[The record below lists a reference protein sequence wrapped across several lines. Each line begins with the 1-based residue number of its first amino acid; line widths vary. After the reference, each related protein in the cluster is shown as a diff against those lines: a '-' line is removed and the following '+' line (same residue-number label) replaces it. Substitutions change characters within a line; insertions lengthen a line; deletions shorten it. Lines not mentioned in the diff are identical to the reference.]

1 MLSSFQHVQEPI
13 EPYTTHHSFDLLSLC
28 NQFLQPQRWAQSSK
42 SFARN
47 QFHTMFVYTFFFF
60 CFCLIQSWRR
70 TSQKVRVSARNERR
84 GERGTMV
91 EWEKWF
97 SNEGGGGLS
106 VVLLVL
112 THKVCKK
119 SHTQTY
125 KKKRGRR
132 ELVFVSASEKE
143 KIDLNFALP
152 TTTIPENIFVK
163 KKKNVFSTTK

>member
-1 MLSSFQHVQEPI
+1 M
-13 EPYTTHHSFDLLSLC
+13 
-28 NQFLQPQRWAQSSK
+28 K
-42 SFARN
+42 
-47 QFHTMFVYTFFFF
+47 
-60 CFCLIQSWRR
+60 
-70 TSQKVRVSARNERR
+70 
-84 GERGTMV
+84 
-91 EWEKWF
+91 
-97 SNEGGGGLS
+97 GGGGLS